1 MDKRI
6 KKDTS
11 CSYRLFDH
19 PTYRDEDN
27 VYYCRAMNDFTGRE
41 GYDLCASCPLF
52 VQMKMDE
59 GGSRH
64 PFCRYY
70 DIEESFDPLLAPYE
84 QKERVDGLIA
94 AGLSEEFPEYLP
106 PGEESEK
113 YGIAEDAIRFAARV
127 HKGDRRKGSQLP
139 YIIHPIE
146 VMMLTAQMTND
157 AEVIAAAALH
167 DTVEDTPCTL
177 EDIETRFGARIAGIV
192 SDESENK
199 REGIPKTDTWK
210 VRKQESLEHEANASR
225 EAKLVMLA
233 DKISNMRSTLHDYRE
248 KGEEIWLKFNMK
260 DPKEQEWYYRGVGN
274 VLAELSDLPEYKEY
288 ISIVNEVFAK
298 KRL

>member
-1 MDKRI
+1 MSRESEKNAVLRN
-6 KKDTS
+6 T
-11 CSYRLFDH
+11 LFTHDAC
-19 PTYRDEDN
+19 TLEGE
-27 VYYCRAMNDFTGRE
+27 YYCRAVNSVTD
-41 GYDLCASCPLF
+41 YDHILCPDCPLF
-52 VQMKMDE
+52 AGFSRDE
-59 GGSRH
+59 KGEEI
-64 PFCRYY
+64 PQCFYY
-70 DIEESFDPLLAPYE
+70 DITNGEETLRTPKE
-84 QKERVDGLIA
+84 EKERIDGLIS
-94 AGLSEEFPEYLP
+94 AGMTGQFPRYLP
-106 PGEESEK
+106 DDEE
-113 YGIAEDAIRFAARV
+113 GRRFAVIEEAICFAAEA
-127 HKGDRRKGSQLP
+127 HKGSVRKGNKLP

-146 VMMLTAQMTND
+146 TMMLTARMTGDND
-157 AEVIAAAALH
+157 VIAAAALH
-167 DTVEDTPCTL
+167 DVVEDTKYTI
-177 EDIETRFGARIAGIV
+177 EDMREKFGERIAGFI
-192 SDESENK
+192 DMESENK
-199 REGIPKTDTWK
+199 REGIPKKDSWK